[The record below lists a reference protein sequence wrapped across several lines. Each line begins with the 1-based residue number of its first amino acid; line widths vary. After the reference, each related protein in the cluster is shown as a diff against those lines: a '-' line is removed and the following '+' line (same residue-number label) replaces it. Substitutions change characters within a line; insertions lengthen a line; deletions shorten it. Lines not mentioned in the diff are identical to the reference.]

1 MSRLEELEKAVE
13 DADAALA
20 AYWKARQ
27 DKAAD
32 DAADAARDAWDAADA
47 DAAACY
53 KARQELKAYKK
64 ESGL

>member
-27 DKAAD
+27 DK
-32 DAADAARDAWDAADA
+32 AADAARDAWDAADA